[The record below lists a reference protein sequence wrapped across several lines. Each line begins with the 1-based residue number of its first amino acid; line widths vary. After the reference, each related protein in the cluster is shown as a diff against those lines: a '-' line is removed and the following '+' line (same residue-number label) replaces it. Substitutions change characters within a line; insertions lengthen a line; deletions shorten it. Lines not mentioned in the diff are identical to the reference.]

1 MIPASIFEETLMS
14 WQLTNFIAAFLLPPL
29 SLLLLALTGLL
40 LWHKRPRVALTLS
53 ASTVILLWLLST
65 PFLADA
71 LLQTLEVPPLV
82 LTDKTTTADAIVVLG
97 GGTYFNAPEY
107 GNDTVGNASLERIRF
122 AAKLYK
128 ITGKPILLTGGTPL
142 GNIIS
147 EAALMKSVLEQE
159 FGCPVKWVEDKS
171 DNTLENARY
180 SFRLLQQSG
189 IKRIYLVT
197 HAWHMPRS
205 FQVFQSA
212 GFEVIPAP
220 TAYTTRYKTDLMTFI
235 PNADALLNSRIYL
248 HEIIGILWYRLKS

>member
-1 MIPASIFEETLMS
+1 MS
-14 WQLTNFIAAFLLPPL
+14 WLLTNFIAAFLLPPL
-29 SLLLLALTGLL
+29 NLLLLALAGLL
-40 LWHKRPRVALTLS
+40 LWHKRPRIARTLLGC
-53 ASTVILLWLLST
+53 TVILLWLLST
-65 PFLADA
+65 PFLADV
-71 LLQTLEVPPLV
+71 LLHTLEVPPLS
-82 LTDKTTTADAIVVLG
+82 LTDKPNAADAIVVLG

-107 GNDTVGNASLERIRF
+107 GNDTVGNASLERIRY

-142 GNIIS
+142 GNRIS

-159 FGCPVKWVEDKS
+159 FDTPVKWVEDKS

-180 SFRLLQQSG
+180 SYHLLQQSG

-205 FQVFQSA
+205 LSVFQA
-212 GFEVIPAP
+212 VGFEVIPAP
-220 TAYTTRYKTDLMTFI
+220 TAYTTRYKTNLMTFM
-235 PNADALLNSRIYL
+235 PNADALVASRIYL